1 MKKIILSI
9 VLLALVPFCRWNG
22 SEGDLNAQII
32 YADYSDPDVCEGA
45 NGDYWLTA
53 SSFQCT
59 PGLPILH
66 STDLQN
72 WHLVNYAID
81 TIPMPEGVA
90 PLKDGES
97 HGKHVWA
104 PSIRL
109 HNNTYYIYWGDP
121 DYGIWMVKTTNPEG
135 RWDEP
140 VLVVAGRGLIDPT
153 PLWDE
158 DGRCY
163 LVNAWAASRC
173 GFNSV
178 LTIRELSAD
187 GTQAIGTPRMV
198 YDGQTEGNHTVE
210 GPKLYK
216 RDGYYYILAPAGGV
230 EQGWQLAL
238 RSKNIYGPYE
248 STIVFNKDGIHQ
260 GGLVSIDS
268 KSQSKSSQDKAA
280 FIAFQDRGPYGRILH
295 LLDVEWQNAWPM
307 MKQSKRDKKGDNT
320 TSDVCSKVHPSAAYS
335 RLLSYQWHSSYKET
349 FGFLSER
356 GVRIYSHNVSRDFR
370 NLWEVPNLFLKK
382 FEGETFTDTLH
393 LTISAKSDGQESGFV
408 IMGRDYIRL
417 SACLQDGKF
426 LLNFAECHAADT
438 GASEHS
444 SNISTIEAKRYNA
457 GAKDNYECQ
466 LHVRIHCEKGALST
480 IAYSTDGTVFH
491 TLPTTFQARVGK
503 WIGAKYG
510 AFSIAPHDTDK
521 GWSDLQ
527 LR

>member
-1 MKKIILSI
+1 MKKSLLTLF
-9 VLLALVPFCRWNG
+9 LLAVLPIIKQGG
-22 SEGDLNAQII
+22 SASEINAQII
-32 YADYSDPDVCEGA
+32 YADYSDPDVCEGQ

-66 STDLQN
+66 STNLHN
-72 WHLVNYAID
+72 WHLVNYAIE

-90 PLKDGES
+90 PLKDGEA

-121 DYGIWMVKTTNPEG
+121 DYGIWMVKTTDPEG
-135 RWDEP
+135 KWDEP

-187 GTQAIGTPRMV
+187 GTHAISSPRMV

-248 STIVFNKDGIHQ
+248 SRIVFNKDGIHQ
-260 GGLVSIDS
+260 GGLVSINNEKDNLT
-268 KSQSKSSQDKAA
+268 SQDKAA
-280 FIAFQDRGPYGRILH
+280 FIAFQDRGPYGRIVH
-295 LLDVEWQNAWPM
+295 LLDVEWQDGWPM
-307 MKQSKRDKKGDNT
+307 MKHSKRDKKRD
-320 TSDVCSKVHPSAAYS
+320 SIIPEVCRQMHSSVADS
-335 RLLSYQWHSSYKET
+335 RLLTYQWHSSYRET
-349 FGFLSER
+349 YGFQSET
-356 GVRIYSHNVSRDFR
+356 GVRIYGHNVNKDFK

-382 FEGETFTDTLH
+382 FEEEVFCDTLQ
-393 LTISAKSDGQESGFV
+393 LTITAKSDGQESGFV

-426 LLNFAECHAADT
+426 LLNLSECHDADT
-438 GASEHS
+438 GTSEQTTQ
-444 SNISTIEAKRYNA
+444 ISTIETKRYNA
-457 GAKDNYECQ
+457 GAKDNYECK
-466 LHVRIHCEKGALST
+466 LFVSIRCEKGARCTL
-480 IAYSTDGTVFH
+480 AYSTDGKTFQR
-491 TLPTTFQARVGK
+491 LPKTFQARVGK

-521 GWSDLQ
+521 GWVDVK